1 MGIAR
6 KSLIDYFAQNAALVV
21 SFVAGILLSKYFGK
35 GGRGAYVLVL
45 FANTMLMNLTNMGVE
60 ISTRVLAGKKSASV
74 SQVHAAAVTLIVV
87 MSILSGI
94 ILYFFRAPLCRLF
107 FKDIPPNLLFLAALM
122 LPISLYE
129 LVWQGIM
136 VGLGEIA
143 IYARLIMWNRI
154 AQSAP
159 VIILIAF
166 TYPQMSWLIYA
177 WVIIQIAT
185 LIVSLAI
192 MARRCP
198 LFAPFDFNLIK
209 EMLSFGWVVYIGNM
223 ASSLLQRYDWIVIT
237 SLVGTEGIGV
247 YSQATTFSDKVT
259 LIGGSLERA
268 TYEPAINADKNYAPI
283 LIRKVFRYNL
293 YVNILGA
300 VLMYAFGSVC
310 IRTFLS
316 EQFMGSLFPLKL
328 LLLSVVFM
336 SCSRILAIYFT
347 ANLKKPSIP
356 GIINWIVLPI
366 SIGFCYLLTKIG
378 GINGAS
384 VAVATIYFIHAGI
397 FFGVFKFK
405 NPSINIAGFFLPEP
419 GDVEYLK
426 NKIFRRVK

>member
-45 FANTMLMNLTNMGVE
+45 FANAMLVNLTNMGVE
-60 ISTRVLAGKKSASV
+60 ISARVLAGRKSSSV
-74 SQVHAAAVTLIVV
+74 SQVHTAAVMLV
-87 MSILSGI
+87 MAISILSGI
-94 ILYFFRAPLCRLF
+94 LLYFFRAPLCRLF
-107 FKDIPPNLLFLAALM
+107 FKDVPPNLLFLAALM

-129 LVWQGIM
+129 LAWQGIM
-136 VGLGEIA
+136 VGLGEITV
-143 IYARLIMWNRI
+143 YARLTMWNRI

-166 TYPQMSWLIYA
+166 TFPKMSWLIYA

-185 LIVSLAI
+185 LIVSLAL
-192 MARRCP
+192 MGRRHR
-198 LFAPFDFNLIK
+198 LFAPFDLALIK

-237 SLVGTEGIGV
+237 SIVGNEGIGV
-247 YSQATTFSDKVT
+247 YSQASTFSDKVT

-268 TYEPAINADKNYAPI
+268 TYEPAINADKNYAPL

-300 VLMYAFGSVC
+300 ILMYAFGSAC
-310 IRTFLS
+310 IRLFLW
-316 EQFMGSLFPLKL
+316 EQFMGSLFPLKFL
-328 LLLSVVFM
+328 LISVIFM

-347 ANLKKPSIP
+347 AHLKKPSIP

-366 SIGFCYLLTKIG
+366 SIGLCYLLTKKW

-384 VAVATIYFIHAGI
+384 VAVATIYFIHASI
-397 FFGVFKFK
+397 FFGVFLAK
-405 NPSINIAGFFLPEP
+405 NPTIGLGGFFLPEP
-419 GDVEYLK
+419 GDIDYLK
-426 NKIFRRVK
+426 KKFLRR